1 MTDHLKLEQR
11 DRVAWL
17 TFDRPEA
24 RNAMTF
30 EMYEGLHDVC
40 ERLDADPQVRVLVLR
55 GAGDR
60 AFVSGTDIRQFLE
73 FKTRQDAL
81 GYEARIT
88 RVLGRL
94 HAMTKPTL
102 AMVQG
107 DAVGGGMF
115 MALACDVRIAAE
127 HARFGAPVA
136 RTLGNCT
143 APLAFSLLAA
153 TIGPIRARNL
163 LLTARLVEA
172 SEARAIGLVDEVHP
186 AARLA
191 ARVEE
196 LAAHVSELAP
206 LTLAAVKEATRRVT
220 APAALRDAE
229 DLILSCYL
237 SDDFKEGVRAFL
249 EKRKANWQGR

>member
-1 MTDHLKLEQR
+1 
-11 DRVAWL
+11 
-17 TFDRPEA
+17 
-24 RNAMTF
+24 
-30 EMYEGLHDVC
+30 MYEGLHDIC
-40 ERLDADPQVRVLVLR
+40 ERVDEDRNVRVLVLR
-55 GAGDR
+55 GAGDK

-73 FKTRQDAL
+73 FKTRDDAL

-115 MALACDVRIAAE
+115 MSLACDVRIAAE

-143 APLAFSLLAA
+143 APLAFSLLSA

-163 LLTARLVEA
+163 LLTARLIDAHEA
-172 SEARAIGLVDEVHP
+172 QTIGLVDEVH
-186 AARLA
+186 AADRLA
-191 ARVEE
+191 ARVEA

-220 APAALRDAE
+220 APASLRDAE

-249 EKRKANWQGR
+249 EKRKANWQGH